1 MPRFS
6 ASLLLLFLALLSS
19 HSLVFAATYKSY
31 IPTSATDYIALRNP
45 GRGLLYQQDIFLSQ
59 PDTYITPSVLKSA
72 LSSKPT
78 PGIDLIQL
86 VIYLDN
92 AISGTPLN
100 TANLAAIATMFNNI
114 RDAGVVSIVRF
125 AYTDRQSASIPE
137 PAPDAVVNH
146 IQQLAPLLQAA
157 SDVILTVQLG
167 FIGVWGEGYYTSSYY
182 GKAGVY
188 SPAQQA
194 ARDQV
199 TTALLEALEPSR
211 TQIQMRT
218 PALKQAFLNS
228 SEVSVT
234 EQNAFSISDVGAH
247 IGHFDD
253 CFLASPDD
261 QGTYRESSLSGSDH
275 AYIAAESQWTVRG
288 GETCVPSKA
297 SLYSCPRALKV
308 LEQEHWTFLHIWNA
322 KYVSAWKKGGCWQ
335 NIQAKL
341 GYWLTIKQGTFLT
354 GSDDDDKD
362 KVVGWKNL
370 TGVNLGFAAPMMKY
384 ELEILLIPSSLVQAG
399 SKGNSTG
406 FSTTISLADAS
417 LPSLD
422 MRYWTGSL
430 AFPDVSLC
438 QSPGSSINT
447 TDSFEL
453 FWNIKGV
460 SNSDPSYRILLGQA
474 ARTSTPAPLWLGKTR
489 INRLGVSVEALPQDN
504 AGLRCNQRMTAMSF
518 MVDENG
524 VLVW

>member
-1 MPRFS
+1 M
-6 ASLLLLFLALLSS
+6 LLSS
-19 HSLVFAATYKSY
+19 NSFVSAATYKSY
-31 IPTSATDYIALRNP
+31 TPNSATDYIALRNP
-45 GRGLLYQQDIFLSQ
+45 GRGLLYQQDVFLSK

-72 LSSKPT
+72 LSPKST
-78 PGIDLIQL
+78 PGINLIQP

-92 AISGTPLN
+92 AISGLPL
-100 TANLAAIATMFNNI
+100 TAANLAAIGTMFNNI
-114 RDAGVVSIVRF
+114 RDAGVVSVVRF
-125 AYTDRQSASIPE
+125 AYTDQQLSSLPE
-137 PAPDAVVNH
+137 PTPDAIVNH

-157 SDVILTVQLG
+157 SDVVLTVQLG

-199 TTALLEALEPSR
+199 TTALLEALEPNGP
-211 TQIQMRT
+211 QIQMRT

-234 EQNAFSISDVGAH
+234 EQNAFNISDVGAR

-253 CFLASPDD
+253 CFLASAND
-261 QGTYRESSLSGSDH
+261 QGTYRESSLNGPDH
-275 AYIAAESQWTVRG
+275 TYIAAESQWTVRG

-297 SLYSCPRALKV
+297 SLYSCPRALQV

-322 KYVSAWKKGGCWQ
+322 KYVTAWKKGGCWQ
-335 NIQAKL
+335 TIQARL
-341 GYWLTIKQGTFLT
+341 GYWLTIDQGTFFT
-354 GSDDDDKD
+354 GSDEDDMI
-362 KVVGWKNL
+362 VGWKNL
-370 TGVNLGFAAPMMKY
+370 TGTNLGFAAPMMKY
-384 ELEILLIPSSLVQAG
+384 ELEVLLIPSSLIKAG
-399 SKGNSTG
+399 SKVNFTG
-406 FSTTISLADAS
+406 FITTIPLTDAS

-430 AFPDVSLC
+430 AFPDITLC
-438 QSPGSSINT
+438 QSNGSYSNT
-447 TDSFEL
+447 TDSFEM
-453 FWNIKGV
+453 FWNIHGV

-474 ARTSTPAPLWLGKTR
+474 ATSSTPAPSWLAKTR

-504 AGLRCNQRMTAMSF
+504 AGVQCNQRMNATSF
-518 MVDENG
+518 TVDEDG